1 MTGVLLLALL
11 FPISGRVIDMCE
23 DPIAHVTVK
32 LRPIPSRDRKGAVAD
47 VIATAET
54 NQNGTFTFYG
64 ITAGKFELDFEK
76 PGFSPSSTTNT
87 TPPKNMPPTVLQGPY
102 LILCA
107 SSSVIPYYVA
117 PIPDS
122 LPNRTSRP

>member
-1 MTGVLLLALL
+1 MTSVLLLALL
-11 FPISGRVIDMCE
+11 FQISGRVIDMCDDLIE
-23 DPIAHVTVK
+23 HVTVK

-76 PGFSPSSTTNT
+76 PGFSPSSTANT
-87 TPPKNMPPTVLQGPY
+87 TPAKNMPPTVLQGPY
-102 LILCA
+102 LLLCA
-107 SSSVIPYYVA
+107 SSPTLPYYVA